1 MAAIAIAET
10 VLAPST
16 ACVHDGPVAND
27 PRKG

>member
-1 MAAIAIAET
+1 MAAIPIDEK
-10 VLAPST
+10 VLATST